1 MIIVINIDQVKRL
14 EQPLLVKLIDD
25 GQLILETDLHR
36 LTEAARKL
44 GYAVIKE
51 EDLEIREKESRE
63 LAYIKIQQAEN
74 LLIYQEHP

>member
-1 MIIVINIDQVKRL
+1 MMSIDQVKRL
-14 EQPLLVKLIDD
+14 EQPMLVRLIDE

-63 LAYIKIQQAEN
+63 LSYVNYHEAKDFVASRK
-74 LLIYQEHP
+74 LKA

>member
-1 MIIVINIDQVKRL
+1 MINIDQVKRL

>member
-1 MIIVINIDQVKRL
+1 MMNIDQVKRL
-14 EQPLLVKLIDD
+14 EQPMLVRLIDE

-63 LAYIKIQQAEN
+63 LAYIKLKRTKNI
-74 LLIYQEHP
+74 

>member
-1 MIIVINIDQVKRL
+1 MMSIDQVKRL
-14 EQPLLVKLIDD
+14 EQPMLVRLIDE

-51 EDLEIREKESRE
+51 EDLAIREKESRE
-63 LAYIKIQQAEN
+63 LAYMKLKRTKNI
-74 LLIYQEHP
+74 

>member
-1 MIIVINIDQVKRL
+1 MMSIDQVKRL
-14 EQPLLVKLIDD
+14 EQPMLVRLIDE

-51 EDLEIREKESRE
+51 EDLEIREKKSRE
-63 LAYIKIQQAEN
+63 LAYMKLKRTKNI
-74 LLIYQEHP
+74 

>member
-1 MIIVINIDQVKRL
+1 MISIDQVKRL
-14 EQPLLVKLIDD
+14 EQPMLVRLIDE

-51 EDLEIREKESRE
+51 EDLEIRERESRE
-63 LAYIKIQQAEN
+63 LAYMKLKRTKNIEIEKG
-74 LLIYQEHP
+74 

>member
-1 MIIVINIDQVKRL
+1 MINIDQIKRL
-14 EQPLLVKLIDD
+14 EQPMLVRLIDD

-36 LTEAARKL
+36 LAEAARKL

-63 LAYIKIQQAEN
+63 LAYMKLKRTKNI
-74 LLIYQEHP
+74 

>member
-1 MIIVINIDQVKRL
+1 MIYIDQVKRL
-14 EQPLLVKLIDD
+14 EQPMLVRLIDE

-36 LTEAARKL
+36 LTKAARKL

-74 LLIYQEHP
+74 LSKKI

>member
-1 MIIVINIDQVKRL
+1 MMSIDQVKRL
-14 EQPLLVKLIDD
+14 EQPMLVRLIDE

-36 LTEAARKL
+36 LAEAARKL

-51 EDLEIREKESRE
+51 EDLEIRENESRE

-74 LLIYQEHP
+74 LSKKI

>member
-1 MIIVINIDQVKRL
+1 MINIDQVKRL

-51 EDLEIREKESRE
+51 EDLEIRERESRE
-63 LAYIKIQQAEN
+63 LAYMKLKRTKNI
-74 LLIYQEHP
+74 

>member
-1 MIIVINIDQVKRL
+1 MINIDQIKRL
-14 EQPLLVKLIDD
+14 EQPMLVRLIDD

-36 LTEAARKL
+36 LTKAARKL

-74 LLIYQEHP
+74 LLKKI

>member
-1 MIIVINIDQVKRL
+1 MINIDQIKRL
-14 EQPLLVKLIDD
+14 EQPMLVRLIDD

-51 EDLEIREKESRE
+51 EDLEIKEKESRE
-63 LAYIKIQQAEN
+63 LAYMKLKRTKNI
-74 LLIYQEHP
+74 

>member
-1 MIIVINIDQVKRL
+1 MINIDQIKRL
-14 EQPLLVKLIDD
+14 EQPMLVRLIDD

-51 EDLEIREKESRE
+51 EDLEIRENESRE

-74 LLIYQEHP
+74 LSKKI

>member
-1 MIIVINIDQVKRL
+1 MISIDQVKRL
-14 EQPLLVKLIDD
+14 EQPMLVRLIDE

-36 LTEAARKL
+36 LTEATRKL

-63 LAYIKIQQAEN
+63 LAYMKLKRTKNI
-74 LLIYQEHP
+74 

>member
-1 MIIVINIDQVKRL
+1 MMSIDQVKRL
-14 EQPLLVKLIDD
+14 EQPMLVRLIDE

-36 LTEAARKL
+36 LSEAARKL

-63 LAYIKIQQAEN
+63 LAYIKLKRTKNI
-74 LLIYQEHP
+74 

>member
-1 MIIVINIDQVKRL
+1 MINIDQVKRL

-25 GQLILETDLHR
+25 GQLILETDLNR

-74 LLIYQEHP
+74 LLKKI

>member
-1 MIIVINIDQVKRL
+1 MINIDQIKRL
-14 EQPLLVKLIDD
+14 EQPMLVRLIDD

-63 LAYIKIQQAEN
+63 LAYMKLKRTKNI
-74 LLIYQEHP
+74 

>member
-1 MIIVINIDQVKRL
+1 MMSIDQVKRL
-14 EQPLLVKLIDD
+14 EQPMLVRLIDE

-63 LAYIKIQQAEN
+63 LAYVNYHEAKDFVASRK
-74 LLIYQEHP
+74 LKA

>member
-1 MIIVINIDQVKRL
+1 MSIDQVKRL
-14 EQPLLVKLIDD
+14 EQPMLVRLIDE

-36 LTEAARKL
+36 LAEAARKL

-63 LAYIKIQQAEN
+63 LAYIKLKRTKNI
-74 LLIYQEHP
+74 

>member
-1 MIIVINIDQVKRL
+1 MISIDQVKRL
-14 EQPLLVKLIDD
+14 EQPMLVRLIDE

-51 EDLEIREKESRE
+51 EDLEIRERESRE
-63 LAYIKIQQAEN
+63 LAYMKLKRTKNI
-74 LLIYQEHP
+74 

>member
-1 MIIVINIDQVKRL
+1 MINIDQVKRL

-51 EDLEIREKESRE
+51 EDLEIRENESRE

-74 LLIYQEHP
+74 LLKKI

>member
-1 MIIVINIDQVKRL
+1 MMSIDQVKRL
-14 EQPLLVKLIDD
+14 EQPMLVRLIDE

-36 LTEAARKL
+36 LTKAARKL

-74 LLIYQEHP
+74 LSKKI